1 MEDATLTN
9 NKKATIL
16 IDMQNNRPMGPAVP
30 FLPAETESQKH
41 KIIEIE
47 SDL

>member
-16 IDMQNNRPMGPAVP
+16 IDMQNNRPMGPVVP

-41 KIIEIE
+41 RIIEIE